1 MVSPTKEQRR
11 YMPGIDGLRAI
22 AVVGVVMYHLNLNW
36 LPGGFLGVTVFF
48 VLSGYL
54 ITDLLIDEWKKTGKL
69 NYLKFM
75 VRRLRRLAPAF
86 ITMLLMVSAWVTL
99 TNHEAFSK
107 LQTEWLPAL
116 FYLLNWWYIFYD
128 YSYFEAFGSPSP
140 LTHIWSLAIEEQ
152 FYLIW
157 PFLLILIITL
167 FKKQSSRVMV
177 IFAGIF
183 LSTLLMAILYIP
195 GTDPTRVYYGTDT
208 RAFSLFLG
216 AALAFIWPSQKLSK
230 TLPMPASF
238 VLEALGGIG
247 LTITIFMFYVTSQ
260 YDAFLYQGGMFLL
273 SFFTMIS
280 VAAFAH
286 PASRFGRWLSS
297 KPIRWIGVRS
307 YGIYLWHYPIIILT
321 TPSINTDGVDL
332 KRVLVQ
338 IAATLVLAA
347 WSYRFIEAPIRAGK
361 LTKAVWRNPVFYRKL
376 AGLIVV
382 FVLFIGAG
390 TVFVSQTNLESAA
403 APAVAEPTTEMGSGN
418 DLMNGPEVLPVTPTK
433 EEGTKTEPKP
443 KTITIIG
450 DSLIHDVIPF
460 FKKIYPEAIIDYRIG
475 RQMSEVPEVVSQLNE
490 NGQLGEY
497 IIIQTGTNGPFKK
510 SDLISIIQGLGTK
523 KVYLV
528 NCRVPRPWESTVNTT
543 IEEVVKS
550 LPYTNLIDWYSTSA
564 GHEEYFVKDG
574 VHLSKLGGETYSNL
588 LVEHLKDD

>member
-1 MVSPTKEQRR
+1 MASPNKEQRR

-22 AVVGVVMYHLNLNW
+22 AVIGVVIYHLHLNW

-54 ITDLLIDEWKKTGKL
+54 ITDLLLDEWKNTGKL
-69 NYLKFM
+69 IYVRFM
-75 VRRLRRLAPAF
+75 IRRLRRLAPAF
-86 ITMLLMVSAWVTL
+86 ITMLFIVSAWVTL
-99 TNHEAFSK
+99 TNHEALTK

-116 FYLLNWWYIFYD
+116 FYSLNWWYIYYD
-128 YSYFEAFGSPSP
+128 YSYFESFGSPSP

-157 PFLLILIITL
+157 PFLLILVMTL
-167 FKKQSSRVMV
+167 FKKQSTRVLV
-177 IFAGIF
+177 ILAGVL
-183 LSTLLMAILYIP
+183 LSALLMAILYIP

-208 RAFSLFLG
+208 RAFSLLLG
-216 AALAFIWPSQKLSK
+216 AALAFVWPSQQLSK
-230 TLPMPASF
+230 TLPRPANI
-238 VLEALGGIG
+238 VLNATGGIG
-247 LTITIFMFYVTSQ
+247 LTFIIILFYITSQ
-260 YDAFLYQGGMFLL
+260 YDAFLYRGGMFLL
-273 SFFTMIS
+273 SFVTMIS

-286 PASRFGRWLSS
+286 PASLFSRWLSVM
-297 KPIRWIGVRS
+297 PLRWIGVRS

-338 IAATLVLAA
+338 IAATLLLSA
-347 WSYRFIEAPIRAGK
+347 WSYRYIEAPIRVGN
-361 LTKAVWRNPVFYRKL
+361 LNMGVWRTLGFYRKL
-376 AGLIVV
+376 TGLVVV

-390 TVFVSQTNLESAA
+390 TLFVSKTSSESAA
-403 APAVAEPTTEMGSGN
+403 VPAVTEPAPEMGSGN
-418 DLMNGPEVLPVTPTK
+418 ILITGPEVLPVTPIK
-433 EEGTKTEPKP
+433 EEGTTPEPKP

-450 DSLIHDVIPF
+450 DSLIHDVIPY
-460 FKKIYPEAIIDYRIG
+460 FKKVYPEAVIDYSIG
-475 RQMSEVPEVVSQLNE
+475 RQMSEVPEVIDQLNE
-490 NGQLGEY
+490 KGQIGEY

-528 NCRVPRPWESTVNTT
+528 NCRVPRPWESTVNTAL
-543 IEEVVKS
+543 EEVVKS
-550 LPYTNLIDWYSTSA
+550 LPYIKLIDWYSASA

-574 VHLSKLGGETYSNL
+574 VHLSKAGGEFYSNL
-588 LVEHLKDD
+588 LVEQLEKN